1 MSRGDLIDSLSADL
15 KPVQPVANIN
25 MLTAVWLILGV
36 AYVMAS
42 ALVLGPIRPGV
53 FEQLLGNPRFLLETL
68 YGAGVF
74 TLVAMV
80 AFNSAIPAA
89 VSPALKRLATAAVI
103 VWVLN
108 FLYALVNPA
117 LEPSMLGKRPHCYLE
132 TLVYAL
138 PPMLFAIYRQQKLY
152 SLKPR
157 DSAMWAGLAAGL
169 IPAWY
174 MQVACMYLPK
184 HVLLFHILPGFAMA
198 GVGILMWWLL
208 QRFKR

>member
-25 MLTAVWLILGV
+25 LLTAVWLILGV

-80 AFNSAIPAA
+80 AFNSAIPGA

-152 SLKPR
+152 PLKPG